1 MDANC
6 CFADAV
12 VASPG
17 GPAGFTIGDTRY
29 SRSGGLQMKLDVLCF
44 AVAACVTLCGTL
56 WASPATLQPQPTAPA
71 PAIAAPRDV
80 PYPGIITLSVD
91 ATDLTHA
98 ALTIHEV
105 VPVAGLA
112 RITLLYPKWVVGNH
126 GPSGPIDKLAGLV
139 VSAGGQRLEWVRD
152 PVDLYAFHVAL
163 PAHVSTLDIEFQ
175 YLSPLSRSDGRVVMS
190 EEMIDL
196 EWHTVLLYP
205 AGHFAR
211 QILIAPSLKLP
222 PGFIASTALT
232 STAKATDTV
241 EFPAT
246 PLEALVDS
254 PVVAGRYVRR
264 FDLDPGANARV
275 TLNVISDTP
284 VELEAASSQI
294 TAHRALVQQAY
305 KLFGSRHYDHYDFL
319 LYLSDRVGGI
329 GFEHRESS
337 EDGTIARY
345 FTQWDQTPAGR
356 DLLPHEY
363 AHSWNGK
370 FRRPADLWV
379 PSFEIPMRDD
389 LLWVYEGQTT
399 YWGYVLAARSGLLT
413 RQQTLDAIAYMAAT
427 YDHRPG
433 RAWRTL
439 QDTTNGPS
447 LSERKPQSWLSW
459 QRAAD
464 YYAEGLLIWL
474 DVDTLIRER
483 SGGKHSLDDFARA
496 FFGIDNGSGGTRT
509 YTRED
514 VIRVLNA
521 VQPYDWHTFLGQRL
535 NGHAPSA
542 PLDGLTRGGYTLT
555 YDTHESEYLR
565 SVERQKKFLDFTF
578 SAGFMVADDA
588 TLSDVLW
595 DGPGF
600 RAGLGKGMQ
609 LVAVD
614 GETYTP
620 DGLKAALE
628 RSTQGTRAIEL
639 LVKSGSRYRTLQLEY
654 HGGLRYPHLERVEAT
669 SARLDDILNVRS

>member
-1 MDANC
+1 
-6 CFADAV
+6 
-12 VASPG
+12 
-17 GPAGFTIGDTRY
+17 
-29 SRSGGLQMKLDVLCF
+29 MKLNVLCF
-44 AVAACVTLCGTL
+44 AVTVCGALC
-56 WASPATLQPQPTAPA
+56 PA
-71 PAIAAPRDV
+71 PSVATPRDE
-80 PYPGIITLSVD
+80 PYPGVITLSVD
-91 ATDLTHA
+91 ATDLAHA
-98 ALTIHEV
+98 VLSIHEV

-139 VSAGGQRLEWVRD
+139 VSGGGQRLEWVRD

-163 PAHVSTLDIEFQ
+163 PAHVATLNIDFQ

-190 EEMIDL
+190 DEMIDL
-196 EWHTVLLYP
+196 EWHAVLVYP

-222 PGFIASTALT
+222 PGFTAATALDSTAEP
-232 STAKATDTV
+232 TDTLQ
-241 EFPAT
+241 FPT
-246 PLEALVDS
+246 TNLEALVDS

-264 FDLDPGANARV
+264 IDLDPGASARV
-275 TLNVISDTP
+275 SLDVIADTAG
-284 VELEAASSQI
+284 ELAATPAQI

-329 GFEHRESS
+329 GFEHHESS
-337 EDGTIARY
+337 EDGTLGHY
-345 FTQWDQTPAGR
+345 FTEWDQTPAGR

-363 AHSWNGK
+363 VHSWNGK

-379 PSFEIPMRDD
+379 PSFEVPMRDD
-389 LLWVYEGQTT
+389 LLWVYEGQTQ

-413 RQQTLDAIAYMAAT
+413 RQQTLDAIAYIAAT
-427 YDHRPG
+427 NAQRPG
-433 RAWRTL
+433 RVWRSL
-439 QDTTNGPS
+439 QDTTNDPS

-459 QRAAD
+459 QRNED
-464 YYAEGLLIWL
+464 YYTEGLLLWL

-483 SGGKHSLDDFARA
+483 SGGKRSLDDFARA
-496 FFGIDNGSGGTRT
+496 FFGIDNGSKAMRT

-514 VIRVLNA
+514 VIAVLNA
-521 VQPYDWHTFLGQRL
+521 VQPYDWRTFLEQHL
-535 NGHAPSA
+535 NGHAPDA

-555 YDTHESEYLR
+555 YDAHESEYQQSIEKQR
-565 SVERQKKFLDFTF
+565 KVLDFTF
-578 SAGFMVADDA
+578 SAGFIVGDDA
-588 TLSDVLW
+588 TFTDVLW

-620 DGLKAALE
+620 DGLKRALE
-628 RSTQGTRAIEL
+628 ASEQGTHAIEL
-639 LVKSGSRYRTLQLEY
+639 LVKSGNRYRTLLLEY
-654 HGGLRYPHLERVEAT
+654 RGGLRYPHLQRSAAT
-669 SARLDDILNVRS
+669 PARLDEILNVRL